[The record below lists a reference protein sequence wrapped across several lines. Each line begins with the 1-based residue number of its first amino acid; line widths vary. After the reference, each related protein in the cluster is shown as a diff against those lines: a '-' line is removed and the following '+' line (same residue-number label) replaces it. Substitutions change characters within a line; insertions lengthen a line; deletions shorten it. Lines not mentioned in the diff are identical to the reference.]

1 MTVRRKT
8 LLIIAITCVA
18 LVIVLYIASRSLL
31 LGGFIKLEQT
41 NAEENVQRV
50 LNALDQDFGGMDR
63 FTMDRASTLESYNG
77 MSHPTP
83 EFIRLLLGSDTTG
96 SPQTRRFNFIV
107 LIDAAGHIVAS
118 RGLDFRTKQVI
129 DMPESL
135 KAHVQL
141 QDPLFRSAATEG
153 KKIGLLLL
161 PEGALLVVSRP
172 ITNPNSPGPLR
183 GFMLTS
189 RYLDNGGDL
198 QSLEKTTNF
207 PLSYQRIDGEKL
219 SDDFSDAS
227 RHLAK
232 HGDIYVRP
240 IDESNLGGYALLY
253 DIYGKPA
260 LILKTKM
267 PRRIYQQ
274 GQISQ
279 LYFVGSLGLAGIVF
293 AIAVMLLL
301 EKSVVSRLSA
311 LSRSVATIAS
321 SGDTSGRLDCRGNDE
336 IASLGEAINQMLE
349 SLHVSQK
356 LKQNAE
362 ERYRVFMNN
371 IPVIAVIKDS
381 KGRIDY
387 INEPMAKIFNI
398 KLDDLRGKP
407 VGDWIPNEM
416 AKMIRIHDQEV
427 LSTKRPHRFEE
438 PFPTPDG
445 IMHHWLSFRFPLEG
459 PDGDL
464 LVGMVG
470 IDITDRIEAE
480 SALQTAKDMAEAASR
495 TKSEFLANMSHE
507 IRTPLNGV
515 VGMTDLALG
524 TDLTPEQREYLDTVK
539 LSADALL
546 TVINDIL
553 DFSKIE
559 AGRLE
564 LNLVRF
570 NLRNDLE
577 EAVRALAVRAHEKGL
592 ELLCEW
598 GAGVPD
604 YVIGDAVRVRQ
615 IVVNLLGNA
624 IKFTH
629 HGEVALEIVREEAA
643 DGEVALHFVIRD
655 TGIGIA
661 AEKQKLIFEAFSQ
674 ADGTTTRNY
683 GGTGLGLSISTRL
696 VDAMHG
702 RIWVVSAP
710 GEGSTFHFTARFGA
724 AEDSQAPEG
733 RSLPRGLPVLV
744 VDDNLTNRRILSDV
758 LKQWAMKPVAA
769 SSGVEALLLIR
780 RAFETGDPFRL
791 IITDVH
797 MPGMDGFELAE
808 QLKKSPYSSGAV
820 VLMLTS
826 GERPGDISRARES
839 GVSNY
844 LLKPVRKYELRDVI
858 AKALDPRPSSQP
870 NGTASPPDP
879 SSLRRLQQ
887 ISGTRVLL
895 AEDNLVN
902 QRVVQRILEKRGH
915 SVFLAS
921 NGREALEA
929 LAQHDFDLVL
939 MDVQMSEM
947 DGLEATRAIRETE
960 KASGLHVPIIAL
972 TAHAMKGDQDRCLA
986 AGMDGYLSK
995 PILAADLLNTIE
1007 AYSKQAD
1014 LDAPVIR

>member
-1 MTVRRKT
+1 MTSQHTSQPRALTHLKKLPVRIVHGIGLSCGLFLLHALCVIKLGVQGHGPLVSALLLLAEGAACATACYGASRRSGPLGHYFWRLIALSFLVWIVAELVGTVGPSGAVEDLLFQFSTFPLGMTLFLEPDYEPARFDPLHWADFVQT
-8 LLIIAITCVA
+8 LLLWIT
-18 LVIVLYIASRSLL
+18 LYVYFTPNGMAPSVYGPLWNRSMFVDSLL
-31 LGGFIKLEQT
+31 LLSFLLRGIFT
-41 NAEENVQRV
+41 NSATIRSLFLRTSIYCLVCGAAEVYGSVPPIPHPGDWFDLIWGSVV
-50 LNALDQDFGGMDR
+50 LVALLI
-63 FTMDRASTLESYNG
+63 ASSWNG
-77 MSHPTP
+77 REEGP
-83 EFIRLLLGSDTTG
+83 
-96 SPQTRRFNFIV
+96 
-107 LIDAAGHIVAS
+107 AAGIS
-118 RGLDFRTKQVI
+118 
-129 DMPESL
+129 
-135 KAHVQL
+135 KARHTAFQQL
-141 QDPLFRSAATEG
+141 
-153 KKIGLLLL
+153 
-161 PEGALLVVSRP
+161 
-172 ITNPNSPGPLR
+172 
-183 GFMLTS
+183 
-189 RYLDNGGDL
+189 
-198 QSLEKTTNF
+198 F
-207 PLSYQRIDGEKL
+207 PLVY
-219 SDDFSDAS
+219 
-227 RHLAK
+227 
-232 HGDIYVRP
+232 
-240 IDESNLGGYALLY
+240 
-253 DIYGKPA
+253 PA
-260 LILKTKM
+260 LIMALLGRVAHYN
-267 PRRIYQQ
+267 PIAAAAI
-274 GQISQ
+274 G
-279 LYFVGSLGLAGIVF
+279 VGAF
-293 AIAVMLLL
+293 ACFSCRLL
-301 EKSVVSRLSA
+301 VTQSRL
-311 LSRSVATIAS
+311 RK
-321 SGDTSGRLDCRGNDE
+321 GE
-336 IASLGEAINQMLE
+336 ASLRKA
-349 SLHVSQK
+349 
-356 LKQNAE
+356 KQDAE
-362 ERYRVFMNN
+362 LANR
-371 IPVIAVIKDS
+371 A
-381 KGRIDY
+381 
-387 INEPMAKIFNI
+387 
-398 KLDDLRGKP
+398 
-407 VGDWIPNEM
+407 
-416 AKMIRIHDQEV
+416 
-427 LSTKRPHRFEE
+427 
-438 PFPTPDG
+438 
-445 IMHHWLSFRFPLEG
+445 
-459 PDGDL
+459 
-464 LVGMVG
+464 
-470 IDITDRIEAE
+470 
-480 SALQTAKDMAEAASR
+480 
-495 TKSEFLANMSHE
+495 KSEFLANMSHE
-507 IRTPLNGV
+507 IRTPMNGV
-515 VGMTDLALG
+515 IGMTELALD
-524 TDLTPEQREYLDTVK
+524 TSLTSEQREYLDTVRS
-539 LSADALL
+539 SAESLL
-546 TVINDIL
+546 TIINDIL

-724 AEDSQAPEG
+724 AADSQAPEG

>member
-1 MTVRRKT
+1 MHALCVIKLGVQGHGPLVSALLLLAEGAACATACYGASRRSGPLGHYFWRLIALSFLVWIVAELVGTVGPSGAVEDLLFQFSTFPLGMTLFLEPDYEPARFDPLHWADFVQT
-8 LLIIAITCVA
+8 LLLWIT
-18 LVIVLYIASRSLL
+18 LYVYFTPNGMAPSVYGPLWNRSMFVDSLL
-31 LGGFIKLEQT
+31 LLSFLLRGIFT
-41 NAEENVQRV
+41 NSATIRSLFLRTSIYCLVCGAAEVYGSVPPIPHPGDWFDLIWGSVV
-50 LNALDQDFGGMDR
+50 LVALLI
-63 FTMDRASTLESYNG
+63 ASSWNG
-77 MSHPTP
+77 REEGP
-83 EFIRLLLGSDTTG
+83 
-96 SPQTRRFNFIV
+96 
-107 LIDAAGHIVAS
+107 AAGIS
-118 RGLDFRTKQVI
+118 
-129 DMPESL
+129 
-135 KAHVQL
+135 KARHTAFQQL
-141 QDPLFRSAATEG
+141 
-153 KKIGLLLL
+153 
-161 PEGALLVVSRP
+161 
-172 ITNPNSPGPLR
+172 
-183 GFMLTS
+183 
-189 RYLDNGGDL
+189 
-198 QSLEKTTNF
+198 F
-207 PLSYQRIDGEKL
+207 PLVY
-219 SDDFSDAS
+219 
-227 RHLAK
+227 
-232 HGDIYVRP
+232 
-240 IDESNLGGYALLY
+240 
-253 DIYGKPA
+253 PA
-260 LILKTKM
+260 LIMALLGRVAHYN
-267 PRRIYQQ
+267 PIAAAAI
-274 GQISQ
+274 G
-279 LYFVGSLGLAGIVF
+279 VGAF
-293 AIAVMLLL
+293 ACFSCRLL
-301 EKSVVSRLSA
+301 VTQSRL
-311 LSRSVATIAS
+311 RK
-321 SGDTSGRLDCRGNDE
+321 GE
-336 IASLGEAINQMLE
+336 ASLRKA
-349 SLHVSQK
+349 
-356 LKQNAE
+356 KQDAE
-362 ERYRVFMNN
+362 LANR
-371 IPVIAVIKDS
+371 A
-381 KGRIDY
+381 
-387 INEPMAKIFNI
+387 
-398 KLDDLRGKP
+398 
-407 VGDWIPNEM
+407 
-416 AKMIRIHDQEV
+416 
-427 LSTKRPHRFEE
+427 
-438 PFPTPDG
+438 
-445 IMHHWLSFRFPLEG
+445 
-459 PDGDL
+459 
-464 LVGMVG
+464 
-470 IDITDRIEAE
+470 
-480 SALQTAKDMAEAASR
+480 
-495 TKSEFLANMSHE
+495 KSEFLANMSHE
-507 IRTPLNGV
+507 IRTPMNGV
-515 VGMTDLALG
+515 IGMTELALD
-524 TDLTPEQREYLDTVK
+524 TSLTSEQREYLDTVRS
-539 LSADALL
+539 SAESLL
-546 TVINDIL
+546 TIINDIL

-724 AEDSQAPEG
+724 AADSQAPEG